1 MLLTVYV
8 KCGTMIP
15 KMATI
20 IPELTS
26 TIVDLLK
33 IGVPV
38 LLIIFGMLD
47 LGKAV
52 IAQKEDEIKKS
63 QGLFVKRLISAA
75 IVFLVFVVVELV
87 FNLVGGAQKT
97 DIWNCVNCFVNGAA
111 AEDDVEV
118 STDCVTGKSES
129 EG

>member
-1 MLLTVYV
+1 MLLNAYV
-8 KCGTMIP
+8 SCGGMIP
-15 KMATI
+15 RMATI
-20 IPELTS
+20 IPKLTS

-63 QGLFVKRLISAA
+63 QNLFVKRLISAA
-75 IVFLVFVVVELV
+75 LVFLVFIIVELV
-87 FNLVGGAQKT
+87 FNLIAGNTEGDESKN
-97 DIWNCVNCFVNGAA
+97 IW
-111 AEDDVEV
+111 
-118 STDCVTGKSES
+118 DCVSCFINGPEEGK
-129 EG
+129 GCTNA

>member
-1 MLLTVYV
+1 MILATYV

-75 IVFLVFVVVELV
+75 IVFLVFIIVEVV
-87 FNLVGGAQKT
+87 FNLIAGSTEGKT
-97 DIWNCVNCFVNGAA
+97 ESKNIW
-111 AEDDVEV
+111 
-118 STDCVTGKSES
+118 DCVDCFINGPG
-129 EG
+129 EGGTSDAPNEC

>member
-1 MLLTVYV
+1 MILATYV

-15 KMATI
+15 KMAEI
-20 IPELTS
+20 IPKLTS

-52 IAQKEDEIKKS
+52 MAQKEDEIKKS

-75 IVFLVFVVVELV
+75 IVFLVFIVVELV
-87 FNLVGGAQKT
+87 FNLIAGNTEGKT
-97 DIWNCVNCFVNGAA
+97 EADNIWKCVDCFINNNC
-111 AEDDVEV
+111 DPY
-118 STDCVTGKSES
+118 
-129 EG
+129 